1 MTRTDMKAEIATA
14 AHWWTDQL
22 RNPNKGTLSDQTGA
36 EHDPSVELMHAI
48 GTTMYN
54 PTPEAIALFQVSLER
69 VLRENLDALP
79 ERYRNVAFGTDY
91 GPDHWLGE
99 ALDCAGLNRHSML
112 LLPMK
117 TTMRLAPQSVKVG
130 LGHGAEFV
138 ALLILQYPLE
148 RGTS

>member
-1 MTRTDMKAEIATA
+1 MKAEIATA

-22 RNPNKGTLSDQTGA
+22 RNPPKGNLSDHTGA

-69 VLRENLDALP
+69 VLRERIDNWPVDLGL
-79 ERYRNVAFGTDY
+79 AFGTDY
-91 GPDHWLGE
+91 GPDPELSE

-112 LLPMK
+112 
-117 TTMRLAPQSVKVG
+117 
-130 LGHGAEFV
+130 
-138 ALLILQYPLE
+138 
-148 RGTS
+148 